1 MLLSNEKLHSMVPGV
16 LRGLQK
22 WTGSLNFKQTELAME
37 GLTLNSVTQDGNFTV
52 VVVSMP
58 HGASYM
64 GISKRHPK
72 DDYSKVR
79 GVCLAASRAIRQAA
93 IATAN
98 TTIDV
103 GLNNQLE
110 RLGFSLPAGSKR

>member
-1 MLLSNEKLHSMVPGV
+1 MLLTNEKLLSMVPGV

-22 WTGSLNFKQTELAME
+22 ENYFLDCKQTELAME

-93 IATAN
+93 LALAHNYAT
-98 TTIDV
+98 DV
-103 GLNNQLE
+103 RINSQLE
-110 RLGFSLPAGSKR
+110 